1 MFSYYY
7 AGQEILLLKYEW
19 KLLSN
24 TLVLAFKRVDETI
37 LQSDYN
43 SLESS

>member
-7 AGQEILLLKYEW
+7 AEQEILLLKYDG

-24 TLVLAFKRVDETI
+24 TLVLAFKCVDETI